1 MTMKRYIS
9 ILLSITVA
17 CVLVAI
23 EANGQTNQ
31 RENEKVVAADPIEK
45 TLEGELVG
53 LRCFMTRG
61 AKGEAHQ
68 GCATACANRGLPI
81 GVLDATGPAYTLLV
95 TSPAYSDYMAKMVRI
110 TGMVKGQ
117 TMAPKK
123 MEVKEG
129 DSWKE
134 VKLSK
139 EMM

>member
-1 MTMKRYIS
+1 MQRYLFF
-9 ILLSITVA
+9 LLSITVA
-17 CVLVAI
+17 CSLVTIDAK
-23 EANGQTNQ
+23 GQTDQ
-31 RENEKVVAADPIEK
+31 LSDGDKAVAADPEER

-53 LRCFMTRG
+53 LRCYMTRG
-61 AKGEAHQ
+61 AKGEEHQ

-95 TSPAYSDYMAKMVRI
+95 TSPAYADYMAKTVRI

-117 TMAPKK
+117 TLAPKK

-129 DSWKE
+129 DMWKE